1 MKRLFF
7 AAIAALALV
16 SVSNVFAS
24 QSALIDDENTENTNA
39 EELVIP
45 ADTIVDTPCDTTV
58 VAE

>member
-1 MKRLFF
+1 MKKVFF

-24 QSALIDDENTENTNA
+24 ATAVNDDETTCNSENV
-39 EELVIP
+39 EV
-45 ADTIVDTPCDTTV
+45 CDTVVCDSVADV